1 MRKLALSRSGT
12 LITVLSIVSLSLLVA
27 CEQPGSTTGKD
38 ISGKTIFYAPWTTI
52 DEGESIIFF
61 SGKNK
66 PDIRS
71 VERRT
76 RDNSVTHE
84 RVRFE
89 TEAYPYRS
97 AIFLEYLQAYSY
109 YDFDTTEH
117 LHSKTTLSERA
128 RAAFPGATL
137 TEAKAGENSEGKYLY
152 AVAEVGGGIKCVFA
166 KQGFGADFVR
176 SDEAYTAVV
185 TFRYCARKTE
195 REILGIFDS
204 IRMK

>member
-12 LITVLSIVSLSLLVA
+12 PITVLSIVSLSLLVA
-27 CEQPGSTTGKD
+27 CEQPGGTTSKD
-38 ISGKTIFYAPWTTI
+38 IAGKTTYLSPWTPI
-52 DEGESIIFF
+52 DEGESMIFF

-76 RDNSVTHE
+76 RDNSPTQE

-89 TEAYPYRS
+89 TEAYPYWS

-109 YDFDTTEH
+109 YTFDTTQYV
-117 LHSKTTLSERA
+117 HSKTTLSEEA
-128 RAAFPGATL
+128 RSAFPGATL
-137 TEAKAGENSEGKYLY
+137 TEVKAGENSEGKYLY

-166 KQGFGADFVR
+166 KQGFGSELVQ
-176 SDEAYTAVV
+176 SDEAYTAIV

-195 REILGIFDS
+195 REILGVFDS

>member
-27 CEQPGSTTGKD
+27 CEQEPGGTTGKD
-38 ISGKTIFYAPWTTI
+38 TAGRTTYLSPWTPI
-52 DEGESIIFF
+52 DEGKSIIIF

-66 PDIRS
+66 PDIRFI
-71 VERRT
+71 ERQT
-76 RDNSVTHE
+76 RDNSVIHE

-97 AIFLEYLQAYSY
+97 FIFLQYLQSFAYFADS
-109 YDFDTTEH
+109 ER
-117 LHSKTTLSERA
+117 LHSKTTFSESA
-128 RAAFPGATL
+128 RNAFPGATL
-137 TEAKAGENSEGKYLY
+137 TEVKAGENSGGKYLY

-166 KQGFGADFVR
+166 KQGLGVEVFQ
-176 SDEAYTAVV
+176 SDPVYTAIV
-185 TFRYCARKTE
+185 TFRYCDSKTE